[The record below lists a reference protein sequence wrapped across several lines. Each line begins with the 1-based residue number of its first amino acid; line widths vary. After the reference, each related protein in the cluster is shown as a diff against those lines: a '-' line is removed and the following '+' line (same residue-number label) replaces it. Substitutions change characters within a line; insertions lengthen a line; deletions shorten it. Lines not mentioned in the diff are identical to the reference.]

1 MNIHQNFG
9 FLLKKNNDSVVKIKL
24 FGWFKTYFFKICIW
38 RSRSRQACILCMYLL
53 IVQLVVMT
61 AMVLLAHCLF
71 LCWFV
76 FLFCYK
82 FWIAGNNYKDKTS
95 IAIVNNSETV
105 STVGTCMEAIERRW
119 RDNNTQTYCNTFKI
133 YRPHFRSHTE
143 FQSSWMEHMRCYVI
157 REHVCNCVSVFAQRE
172 LSFMLV
178 RRMFSF
184 QYTFIN
190 SRINNVIVN
199 SRRNSHI

>member
-1 MNIHQNFG
+1 MEQN
-9 FLLKKNNDSVVKIKL
+9 NKL
-24 FGWFKTYFFKICIW
+24 REQINGQEWKGARGRKEE
-38 RSRSRQACILCMYLL
+38 RQPGRQAGRQACILCMYLL

-105 STVGTCMEAIERRW
+105 STVSTCMEAIERRW

-133 YRPHFRSHTE
+133 YRPHFRSHT
-143 FQSSWMEHMRCYVI
+143 QSFNRVEWNTCVAMLYASMCAIVWVCSLNVSSRLCSFAECFHFSIRSLTQESTTLLWI
-157 REHVCNCVSVFAQRE
+157 REKQPH
-172 LSFMLV
+172 LK
-178 RRMFSF
+178 
-184 QYTFIN
+184 T
-190 SRINNVIVN
+190 
-199 SRRNSHI
+199 